1 MRLKQGQVWKNGGR
15 FYQITEWS
23 RASIKFKVSQIVSII
38 LPAFFFCISIACA
51 EWNRELTSFL
61 EFHCYDCHGD
71 GAKKGGLAMD
81 QLSNDLD
88 DPATFVTWER
98 IYDRAMSGEMPP
110 KKTLERPSANELA
123 VFSSHLEPPLVDAH
137 SKDKGTVL
145 RRLNRQEYENTLNDL
160 MGTNLKLDSHLPED
174 GRSHEF
180 DNVGESLS
188 LSMQHLKKYIH
199 AAGLVF
205 DQVIKQVDHPLL
217 YKKKKIFFR
226 EQTLKTHVGKL
237 WKQLDDGAIV
247 HFYGRGY
254 PSGLLRESRVTKSGL
269 YRFRITGYAYQSK
282 DPITCVLITE
292 SYAPGSKKEIVA
304 TPEFIPAKPTTFE
317 MKVWLDDGYMIKF
330 DPQGIYRI
338 PGFEH
343 LDVNEYEGR
352 GFAFMGAEIE
362 GPLKEGYPRYGYD
375 LIFDGIERKE
385 LPPNHPSN
393 REHSWYR
400 PKFEIL
406 CEDENKTIESFIVRM
421 GSLAF
426 RERVELKEMVAYR
439 ELYFRE
445 RAKGESIDVSLRTVF
460 CAIFSSPRFLFLQE
474 RVGAL
479 SDRRIKDR
487 LRLFL
492 NRTLDDSLESKKD
505 HKGAGLRAYAEL
517 LTKSEKFDRFIKD
530 LTDNWL
536 DLRNIDFTS
545 PDRTLFPEFDDY
557 LKHSMLQE
565 TRSFVR
571 RMFLENLPISN
582 LVKSDFAMVNERL
595 AQHYGIDNVT
605 GPKFRRVSLPANSPR
620 GGLLT
625 QGSILKVTANG
636 TNTSPVM
643 RGVWVME
650 RILGQAPTPP
660 PPGIPGV
667 EPDIRGAETLRDLLE
682 KHRSMESC
690 QGCHAKFD
698 PLGFALESF
707 NPIGGYREHYR
718 SLNPSALKVERK
730 VRAKSVQY
738 RVGPEVDSSGEFSD
752 GKSFDDIHGF
762 MMGLAENEKLLARAF
777 VRKLLTF
784 ATGRELGFSDREEV
798 ERIVSQCSGGGYRAG
813 DLLHAAISSNIFQSK

>member
-1 MRLKQGQVWKNGGR
+1 
-15 FYQITEWS
+15 
-23 RASIKFKVSQIVSII
+23 
-38 LPAFFFCISIACA
+38 
-51 EWNRELTSFL
+51 
-61 EFHCYDCHGD
+61 
-71 GAKKGGLAMD
+71 MD
-81 QLSNDLD
+81 QISFDLE
-88 DPATFVTWER
+88 DPATFDTWER
-98 IYDRAMSGEMPP
+98 IYDRAISGEMPP
-110 KKTLERPSANELA
+110 QKILDRPKANELD
-123 VFSSHLEPPLVDAH
+123 VFSKHLEPLLIDSH
-137 SKDKGTVL
+137 LKHKGTVL
-145 RRLNRQEYENTLNDL
+145 RRFNRQEYENTLNDL
-160 MGTNLKLDSHLPED
+160 MGTNLRLASHLPED

-188 LSMQHLKKYIH
+188 LSMEHLKQYIH

-205 DQVIKQVDHPLL
+205 DQVIRQVDYPLL

-226 EQTLKTHVGKL
+226 EQTLKAHLGKQ
-237 WKQLDDGAIV
+237 WKKSNDGAIV
-247 HFYGRGY
+247 HFYGGSY
-254 PSGLLRESRVTKSGL
+254 PTGLLKESRVRKSGL

-282 DPITCVLITE
+282 EPVTCVLIRE
-292 SYAPGSKKEIVA
+292 SYAPGSKKEIIA
-304 TPEFIPAKPTTFE
+304 APEFVPAKPTTFE
-317 MKVWLDDGYMIKF
+317 MEVWLDDGYMIKF
-330 DPQGIYRI
+330 DPQGIYRF

-343 LDVNEYEGR
+343 LDVNEYEGS
-352 GFAFMGAEIE
+352 GFAFLGAEIE

-393 REHSWYR
+393 REHSWYK
-400 PKFEIL
+400 PKFEL
-406 CEDENKTIESFIVRM
+406 FCEDENKTIDRFLVKM

-426 RERVELKEMVAYR
+426 RETVDLKQMVAYR
-439 ELYFRE
+439 ELYFSE
-445 RAKGESIDVSLRTVF
+445 RAKGESIDASLRTIF

-474 RVGAL
+474 RVGKL
-479 SDRRIKDR
+479 SDYRIKDR
-487 LRLFL
+487 TRLFL
-492 NRTLDDSLESKKD
+492 NRSLDDSSESKKAHSD
-505 HKGAGLRAYAEL
+505 ADMRTFTEL
-517 LTKSEKFDRFIKD
+517 LIKSEKFDRFIKD
-530 LTDNWL
+530 FTDNWL

-545 PDRTLFPEFDDY
+545 PDRTLFPEFDNY
-557 LKHSMLQE
+557 LKYSMLEE
-565 TRSFVR
+565 TRAFVR

-582 LVKSDFAMVNERL
+582 LVKSDFAMINERL
-595 AQHYGIDNVT
+595 ARHYGIEDVT
-605 GPKFRRVSLPANSPR
+605 GSKIRPVSLPANSPR

-636 TNTSPVM
+636 TNTSAVM

-650 RILGQAPTPP
+650 RILGQVPTPP
-660 PPGIPGV
+660 PPGISAV

-682 KHRSMESC
+682 KHRSTESC

-718 SLNPSALKVERK
+718 SLSPSAPKVERK

-752 GKSFDDIHGF
+752 GKTFADIHDF
-762 MMGLAENEKLLARAF
+762 MSGLAENEKLLAHAF
-777 VRKLLTF
+777 LRKLLTF
-784 ATGRELGFSDREEV
+784 ATGRELGISDREEV

>member
-1 MRLKQGQVWKNGGR
+1 VHR
-15 FYQITEWS
+15 
-23 RASIKFKVSQIVSII
+23 I
-38 LPAFFFCISIACA
+38 LTAFFFCTSVIFA
-51 EWNRELTSFL
+51 EWKRELLPFL
-61 EFHCYDCHGD
+61 ELHCYDCHGD

-81 QLSNDLD
+81 QLSYDLE

-110 KKTLERPSANELA
+110 KKILERPSANELA
-123 VFSSHLEPPLVDAH
+123 VFSRHLEPLLVDAH
-137 SKDKGTVL
+137 SKEKGTVL
-145 RRLNRQEYENTLNDL
+145 RRLNRQEYENTLNGL
-160 MGTNLKLDSHLPED
+160 MGTNLRLGSHLPED

-180 DNVGESLS
+180 DNVGESLN
-188 LSMQHLKKYIH
+188 LSMEHLKQYIH

-205 DQVIKQVDHPLL
+205 DQVVKQVDYPLL
-217 YKKKKIFFR
+217 YKKKGIFF
-226 EQTLKTHVGKL
+226 QKKTLKAHVGKQ
-237 WKQLDDGAIV
+237 WKKLEDGSV
-247 HFYGRGY
+247 VFFYGGSY
-254 PSGLLRESRVTKSGL
+254 PTGLLKESRVRKSGL
-269 YRFRITGYAYQSK
+269 YRFHITGYAYQSK

-292 SYAPGSKKEIVA
+292 SYAPGSKKEIIA
-304 TPEFIPAKPTTFE
+304 TPEFVPFKPTTFE
-317 MKVWLDDGYMIKF
+317 MEVWLDDGYMIKF

-352 GFAFMGAEIE
+352 GFAFMGAELE
-362 GPLKEGYPRYGYD
+362 GPLKEGYPRHGYD
-375 LIFDGIERKE
+375 LIFDGIERNE

-393 REHSWYR
+393 RDHSWYK

-406 CEDENKTIESFIVRM
+406 CEDENKTIDRFLVRM

-426 RERVELKEMVAYR
+426 RETVELKEMVAYR
-439 ELYFRE
+439 KLYFRE
-445 RAKGESIDVSLRTVF
+445 RRKGESIDVSLRTVF

-474 RVGAL
+474 KVGTL
-479 SDRRIKDR
+479 SDYRIKDR

-492 NRTLDDSLESKKD
+492 NRSLDHSFESKKD
-505 HKGAGLRAYAEL
+505 QKSADFRAFTDL
-517 LTKSEKFDRFIKD
+517 LIKSEKFDHFIKD
-530 LTDNWL
+530 FTDNWL

-557 LKHSMLQE
+557 LKHSMLEE
-565 TRSFVR
+565 TRLFVR

-582 LVKSDFAMVNERL
+582 LVKSDFAMINNRL
-595 AQHYGIDNVT
+595 AQHYGIENVN
-605 GPKFRRVSLPANSPR
+605 GSKFRPVSLPANSPR

-650 RILGQAPTPP
+650 RILGQVPTPP

-707 NPIGGYREHYR
+707 NPIGGYRERYR
-718 SLNPSALKVERK
+718 SLNPSAPKVERK
-730 VRAKSVQY
+730 VRAKNVQY

-752 GKSFDDIHGF
+752 GKSFADIHGF
-762 MMGLAENEKLLARAF
+762 MKGLAENEKLLARAF

-798 ERIVSQCSGGGYRAG
+798 ERIVSQCSGDGYRAG

>member
-1 MRLKQGQVWKNGGR
+1 MNLNESVPKI
-15 FYQITEWS
+15 FI
-23 RASIKFKVSQIVSII
+23 
-38 LPAFFFCISIACA
+38 AFFFCFSVTFA
-51 EWNRELTSFL
+51 EWKRELLPFL
-61 EFHCYDCHGD
+61 ELHCYDCHGD

-81 QLSNDLD
+81 HLSFDLE

-98 IYDRAMSGEMPP
+98 IYDRATSGEMPP
-110 KKTLERPSANELA
+110 KKIVERPTASELA
-123 VFSSHLEPPLVDAH
+123 FFSSHLEVPLVDAH
-137 SKDKGTVL
+137 LKDKGTVL

-160 MGTNLKLDSHLPED
+160 MGTNLRLGSHLPED

-180 DNVGESLS
+180 DNVGESLN
-188 LSMQHLKKYIH
+188 LSMEHLKQYIH

-205 DQVIKQVDHPLL
+205 DQVVKQVDYPLL
-217 YKKKKIFFR
+217 YKKKEIFFQ
-226 EQTLKTHVGKL
+226 EQTLNAHVGKQ
-237 WKQLDDGAIV
+237 WKKLENGAV
-247 HFYGRGY
+247 VFFYGGSY
-254 PSGLLRESRVTKSGL
+254 PTGLLKESRVRKSGL

-282 DPITCVLITE
+282 NPITCVLTTE

-304 TPEFIPAKPTTFE
+304 APEFVPSKPTTFE

-352 GFAFMGAEIE
+352 GFAFMGAELE
-362 GPLKEGYPRYGYD
+362 GPLKEGYPRHGYD
-375 LIFDGIERKE
+375 LIFDGIERNE

-393 REHSWYR
+393 REHSWYK

-406 CEDENKTIESFIVRM
+406 CEDENKTIDRFLVRM

-426 RERVELKEMVAYR
+426 RETVELKEMVAYR
-439 ELYFRE
+439 DLYFRE
-445 RAKGESIDVSLRTVF
+445 RGKGESIDVSLRTLF

-474 RVGAL
+474 KVGTL
-479 SDRRIKDR
+479 SDYRIKDR

-492 NRTLDDSLESKKD
+492 NRSLDHSFESKKD
-505 HKGAGLRAYAEL
+505 HKSADFRAFTDL
-517 LTKSEKFDRFIKD
+517 LIKSEKFDRFIKD
-530 LTDNWL
+530 FTDNWL

-557 LKHSMLQE
+557 LKYSMLEE
-565 TRSFVR
+565 TRSFAR
-571 RMFLENLPISN
+571 RMFIENLPISN
-582 LVKSDFAMVNERL
+582 LVKSDFAIINNRL
-595 AQHYGIDNVT
+595 AQHYGIENVT
-605 GPKFRRVSLPANSPR
+605 GSKFRPVSLPANSPR

-636 TNTSPVM
+636 TSTSPVM

-650 RILGQAPTPP
+650 RILGQVSTPP

-718 SLNPSALKVERK
+718 SLNPSAPKVERK
-730 VRAKSVQY
+730 VRAKNVQY

-752 GKSFDDIHGF
+752 GKFFSDIHDF
-762 MMGLAENEKLLARAF
+762 MQGLAENEKLLARAF

-798 ERIVSQCSGGGYRAG
+798 ELIVSQCSSGGYRAG
-813 DLLHAAISSNIFQSK
+813 DLLHAAVSSNIFRSK

>member
-1 MRLKQGQVWKNGGR
+1 MDLNEFVPKIFFV
-15 FYQITEWS
+15 
-23 RASIKFKVSQIVSII
+23 
-38 LPAFFFCISIACA
+38 FFFSLSIALA
-51 EWNRELTSFL
+51 EWKKDLLPFL
-61 EFHCYDCHGD
+61 ELHCYDCHGD

-81 QLSNDLD
+81 KLSFDLE

-98 IYDRAMSGEMPP
+98 IYDRAISGEMPP
-110 KKTLERPSANELA
+110 KKIAERPSAKELA
-123 VFSSHLEPPLVDAH
+123 LFSRHLEAPLIDAH
-137 SKDKGTVL
+137 LKDKGTVL
-145 RRLNRQEYENTLNDL
+145 RRLNRREYENTLNDL
-160 MGTNLKLDSHLPED
+160 MGTNLRLGSHLPED

-188 LSMQHLKKYIH
+188 LSMEHLKQYIH
-199 AAGLVF
+199 AAGMVF
-205 DQVIKQVDHPLL
+205 DQVVKQVDHPLQS
-217 YKKKKIFFR
+217 KNRKIFFR
-226 EQTLKTHVGKL
+226 EQSLKAHVGKQ
-237 WKQLDDGAIV
+237 WKKLGDGGIV
-247 HFYGRGY
+247 HFYGGGY
-254 PSGLLRESRVTKSGL
+254 PSGLLRESRVSKSGL
-269 YRFRITGYAYQSK
+269 YRFRITGYSYQSK

-304 TPEFIPAKPTTFE
+304 APEFVPSKPTTFE
-317 MKVWLDDGYMIKF
+317 MKLWLDDGYMIKF

-343 LDVNEYEGR
+343 LDVNQYEGR
-352 GFAFMGAEIE
+352 GFAFLGAEIE
-362 GPLKEGYPRYGYD
+362 GPLEEGYPRQGYD
-375 LIFDGIERKE
+375 LIFDGVERKE

-393 REHSWYR
+393 REHSWYK
-400 PKFEIL
+400 PKFELI
-406 CEDENKTIESFIVRM
+406 CEDENKTIDRFLVRI

-426 RERVELKEMVAYR
+426 RESVELKEMNAYR
-439 ELYFRE
+439 GLYFRE

-474 RVGAL
+474 RVGKL

-492 NRTLDDSLESKKD
+492 NRSLDHSFESKKD
-505 HKGAGLRAYAEL
+505 HKGADLRAFTEL
-517 LTKSEKFDRFIKD
+517 LIKSDKFDRFIKD

-545 PDRTLFPEFDDY
+545 PDRALFPEFDDY
-557 LKHSMLQE
+557 LKYSMLEE

-582 LVKSDFAMVNERL
+582 LVKSDFAIINDRL
-595 AQHYGIDNVT
+595 AQHYGIENVT
-605 GPKFRRVSLPANSPR
+605 GSKFRPVSLPANSPR

-643 RGVWVME
+643 RGVWVLE
-650 RILGQAPTPP
+650 RILGEVPTPP

-707 NPIGGYREHYR
+707 NPIGGYREDYR
-718 SLNPSALKVERK
+718 SLSQTAPKVERK
-730 VRAKSVQY
+730 VRAQNVRY
-738 RVGPEVDSSGEFSD
+738 RVGPEVDCSGEFSN
-752 GKSFDDIHGF
+752 GRSFADIHDF
-762 MMGLAENEKLLARAF
+762 MAGLAEDEELLARAF

-798 ERIVSQCSGGGYRAG
+798 ERIVSHCSGGSYRAG

>member
-1 MRLKQGQVWKNGGR
+1 
-15 FYQITEWS
+15 
-23 RASIKFKVSQIVSII
+23 
-38 LPAFFFCISIACA
+38 
-51 EWNRELTSFL
+51 
-61 EFHCYDCHGD
+61 
-71 GAKKGGLAMD
+71 
-81 QLSNDLD
+81 
-88 DPATFVTWER
+88 
-98 IYDRAMSGEMPP
+98 
-110 KKTLERPSANELA
+110 
-123 VFSSHLEPPLVDAH
+123 
-137 SKDKGTVL
+137 
-145 RRLNRQEYENTLNDL
+145 LNRQEYENTLNDL
-160 MGTNLKLDSHLPED
+160 MGTNLRLASFLPED

-180 DNVGESLS
+180 DNVGESLN
-188 LSMQHLKKYIH
+188 LSMEHLKQYIH

-205 DQVIKQVDHPLL
+205 DQVVRQVDHPLL

-226 EQTLKTHVGKL
+226 EQTLMAHVGKQ
-237 WKQLDDGAIV
+237 WKKSDDGAVV
-247 HFYGRGY
+247 HFYGGSY
-254 PSGLLRESRVTKSGL
+254 PTGLLKESRVRKSGL
-269 YRFRITGYAYQSK
+269 YRFRITGYAFQSK
-282 DPITCVLITE
+282 EPITCVLIRE
-292 SYAPGSKKEIVA
+292 SYAPGSKKEIIA
-304 TPEFIPAKPTTFE
+304 APEFVSVKPSTFE
-317 MKVWLDDGYMIKF
+317 MKLWLDDGYMIKF
-330 DPQGIYRI
+330 DPQGIYRF

-343 LDVNEYEGR
+343 LDVNEYQGP
-352 GFAFMGAEIE
+352 GFAFLGAEIE

-393 REHSWYR
+393 REHSWYK

-406 CEDENKTIESFIVRM
+406 CEDENKTIDRFLLRM

-426 RERVELKEMVAYR
+426 RETVELKEMAAYR
-439 ELYFRE
+439 ELYE
-445 RAKGESIDVSLRTVF
+445 GEKTKGENIDISLRTLF

-474 RVGAL
+474 TVGSL
-479 SDRRIKDR
+479 SDQRIKDR
-487 LRLFL
+487 ARLFL
-492 NRTLDDSLESKKD
+492 NRSLDDSSESKKPHAD
-505 HKGAGLRAYAEL
+505 ADMRAFTEL
-517 LTKSEKFDRFIKD
+517 LIKSEKFDRFIND
-530 LTDNWL
+530 FTANWL

-545 PDRTLFPEFDDY
+545 PDRTLFPEFDNY
-557 LKHSMLQE
+557 LKYSMLEE
-565 TRSFVR
+565 TRAFIR

-582 LVKSDFAMVNERL
+582 LVKSDFAMINERL
-595 AQHYGIDNVT
+595 AQHYGIEDVT
-605 GPKFRRVSLPANSPR
+605 GSKIRLVPLPANSPR

-650 RILGQAPTPP
+650 RILGQVPTPP

-682 KHRSMESC
+682 KHQSMESC

-718 SLNPSALKVERK
+718 SLNPSAPKVERK

-752 GKSFDDIHGF
+752 GKSFADIHDF
-762 MMGLAENEKLLARAF
+762 MFGLAENEKLLARAF

-813 DLLHAAISSNIFQSK
+813 DLLHAVISSNIFQSK

>member
-1 MRLKQGQVWKNGGR
+1 
-15 FYQITEWS
+15 
-23 RASIKFKVSQIVSII
+23 
-38 LPAFFFCISIACA
+38 
-51 EWNRELTSFL
+51 
-61 EFHCYDCHGD
+61 
-71 GAKKGGLAMD
+71 MD
-81 QLSNDLD
+81 QISFDLED
-88 DPATFVTWER
+88 TATFATWER
-98 IYDRAMSGEMPP
+98 IYDRATSGEMPP
-110 KKTLERPSANELA
+110 RKIVERPSANELA
-123 VFSSHLEPPLVDAH
+123 VFSRHLEPPLVDAH
-137 SKDKGTVL
+137 LKDKGTVL

-160 MGTNLKLDSHLPED
+160 MGTNLRLSSYLPED

-188 LSMQHLKKYIH
+188 LSMEHLKQYIH
-199 AAGLVF
+199 ASGLVF
-205 DQVIKQVDHPLL
+205 DQVVRQVDHPLL

-226 EQTLKTHVGKL
+226 EQTLKAHVGKQ
-237 WKQLDDGAIV
+237 WKKSDDGAVV
-247 HFYGRGY
+247 HFYGGSY
-254 PSGLLRESRVTKSGL
+254 PTGLLKESRVRKSGL
-269 YRFRITGYAYQSK
+269 YRFRITGYAFQSK
-282 DPITCVLITE
+282 EPITCVLTRE
-292 SYAPGSKKEIVA
+292 SYAPGSKKEIIA
-304 TPEFIPAKPTTFE
+304 APEFVPAKPTTFE
-317 MKVWLDDGYMIKF
+317 MEVWLDDGYMIKF

-343 LDVNEYEGR
+343 LDVNEYQGP
-352 GFAFMGAEIE
+352 GFAFLGAEIE
-362 GPLKEGYPRYGYD
+362 GPLEEGYPHNGYD

-393 REHSWYR
+393 REHSWYK
-400 PKFEIL
+400 PKFEIF
-406 CEDENKTIESFIVRM
+406 CEDENKTIDRFLLRM

-426 RERVELKEMVAYR
+426 RETVELKEMAAYR
-439 ELYFRE
+439 ELYEGE

-474 RVGAL
+474 RVGKL
-479 SDRRIKDR
+479 SDQRIKDR
-487 LRLFL
+487 ARLFL
-492 NRTLDDSLESKKD
+492 NRSLDDSSESKKAHAD
-505 HKGAGLRAYAEL
+505 ADMRAFTQL
-517 LTKSEKFDRFIKD
+517 LIKSEKFDRFIND
-530 LTDNWL
+530 FTDNWL

-545 PDRTLFPEFDDY
+545 PDRTLFPEFDHY
-557 LKHSMLQE
+557 LKYSMLEE

-571 RMFLENLPISN
+571 RMFLENLPVSN
-582 LVKSDFAMVNERL
+582 LVKSDFVMINERL
-595 AQHYGIDNVT
+595 AQHYGIEDVT
-605 GPKFRRVSLPANSPR
+605 GSKIRPVSLPANSPR

-636 TNTSPVM
+636 TNTSPVV

-650 RILGQAPTPP
+650 RILGQVPTPP

-707 NPIGGYREHYR
+707 NPIGGYRKHYR
-718 SLNPSALKVERK
+718 SLNPSAPKVERK
-730 VRAKSVQY
+730 VRAKSVQF

-752 GKSFDDIHGF
+752 GKSFADIHSF
-762 MMGLAENEKLLARAF
+762 MTGLAEDEKLLARAL

-798 ERIVSQCSGGGYRAG
+798 ERIVSQFSGGGYRAG

>member
-1 MRLKQGQVWKNGGR
+1 
-15 FYQITEWS
+15 
-23 RASIKFKVSQIVSII
+23 
-38 LPAFFFCISIACA
+38 
-51 EWNRELTSFL
+51 
-61 EFHCYDCHGD
+61 
-71 GAKKGGLAMD
+71 MD
-81 QLSNDLD
+81 QISFDLE
-88 DPATFVTWER
+88 DPATFATWEQ
-98 IYDRAMSGEMPP
+98 IYDRAISGEMPP
-110 KKTLERPSANELA
+110 QKILDRPKANELD
-123 VFSSHLEPPLVDAH
+123 VFSKHLEPLLIDSH
-137 SKDKGTVL
+137 LKHKGTVL
-145 RRLNRQEYENTLNDL
+145 RRFNRQEYENTLNDL
-160 MGTNLKLDSHLPED
+160 MGTNLRLASHLPED

-188 LSMQHLKKYIH
+188 LSMEHLKQYIH

-205 DQVIKQVDHPLL
+205 DQVIRQVDYPLL

-226 EQTLKTHVGKL
+226 EQTLKAHLGKQ
-237 WKQLDDGAIV
+237 WKKSNDGAIV
-247 HFYGRGY
+247 HFYGGSY
-254 PSGLLRESRVTKSGL
+254 PTGLLKESRVRKSGL

-282 DPITCVLITE
+282 EPITCVLIRE
-292 SYAPGSKKEIVA
+292 SYAPGSKKEIIAV
-304 TPEFIPAKPTTFE
+304 PEFVPAKPTTFE
-317 MKVWLDDGYMIKF
+317 MEVWLDDGYMIKF
-330 DPQGIYRI
+330 DPQGIYRF

-343 LDVNEYEGR
+343 LDVNEYEGS
-352 GFAFMGAEIE
+352 GFAFLGAEIE

-393 REHSWYR
+393 REHSWYK
-400 PKFEIL
+400 PKFEL
-406 CEDENKTIESFIVRM
+406 FCEDENKTIDRFLVKM

-426 RERVELKEMVAYR
+426 RETVDLKEMIAYR
-439 ELYFRE
+439 ELYFSE
-445 RAKGESIDVSLRTVF
+445 RAKGESIDVSLRTIF

-474 RVGAL
+474 RVGKL
-479 SDRRIKDR
+479 SDYRIKDR

-492 NRTLDDSLESKKD
+492 NRTLDDSSESKKAHAD
-505 HKGAGLRAYAEL
+505 ADMRTFTEL
-517 LTKSEKFDRFIKD
+517 LIKSEKFDRFIKD
-530 LTDNWL
+530 FTDNWL

-545 PDRTLFPEFDDY
+545 PDRTLFPEFDNY
-557 LKHSMLQE
+557 LKYSMLEE
-565 TRSFVR
+565 TRAFVR
-571 RMFLENLPISN
+571 RMFLENLPILN
-582 LVKSDFAMVNERL
+582 LVKSDFAMINERL
-595 AQHYGIDNVT
+595 ARHYGIEDVT
-605 GPKFRRVSLPANSPR
+605 GSKIRPVSLPANSPR

-650 RILGQAPTPP
+650 RILGQVPTPP
-660 PPGIPGV
+660 PPGISGV

-682 KHRSMESC
+682 KHRSTESC

-718 SLNPSALKVERK
+718 SLSPSAPKVERK

-752 GKSFDDIHGF
+752 GKSFTDIHDF
-762 MMGLAENEKLLARAF
+762 MTRLSEDEELLARCF
-777 VRKLLTF
+777 VLKLLTF

-798 ERIVSQCSGGGYRAG
+798 ERIISQCSEGGYRAG
-813 DLLHAAISSNIFQSK
+813 DLLHAVILSNIFQHK

>member
-1 MRLKQGQVWKNGGR
+1 MNLNESVPKI
-15 FYQITEWS
+15 FI
-23 RASIKFKVSQIVSII
+23 
-38 LPAFFFCISIACA
+38 AFFFCFSVTFA
-51 EWNRELTSFL
+51 EWKRELLPFL
-61 EFHCYDCHGD
+61 ELHCYDCHGD

-81 QLSNDLD
+81 QLSFDLE

-98 IYDRAMSGEMPP
+98 IYDRATSGEMPP
-110 KKTLERPSANELA
+110 KKIVERPTASELA
-123 VFSSHLEPPLVDAH
+123 FFSKQLGPPLGNAH
-137 SKDKGTVL
+137 SKEKGTVL

-160 MGTNLKLDSHLPED
+160 MGTNLRLGSHLPED

-180 DNVGESLS
+180 DNVGESLN
-188 LSMQHLKKYIH
+188 LSMEHLKQYIH

-205 DQVIKQVDHPLL
+205 DQVVKQVDYPLL
-217 YKKKKIFFR
+217 YKKKEIFFQ
-226 EQTLKTHVGKL
+226 EQTLNAHVGKQ
-237 WKQLDDGAIV
+237 WKKLENGAV
-247 HFYGRGY
+247 VFFYGGSY
-254 PSGLLRESRVTKSGL
+254 PTGLLKESRVRKSGL

-282 DPITCVLITE
+282 NPITCVLTTE

-304 TPEFIPAKPTTFE
+304 APEFVPSKPTTFE

-352 GFAFMGAEIE
+352 GFAFMGAELE
-362 GPLKEGYPRYGYD
+362 GPLKEGYPRHGYD
-375 LIFDGIERKE
+375 LIFDGIERNE

-393 REHSWYR
+393 REHSWYK

-406 CEDENKTIESFIVRM
+406 CEDKNKTIDRFLVRM

-426 RERVELKEMVAYR
+426 RETVELKEMVAYR
-439 ELYFRE
+439 DLYFRE
-445 RAKGESIDVSLRTVF
+445 RGKGESIDVSLRTLF

-474 RVGAL
+474 KVGTL
-479 SDRRIKDR
+479 SDYRIKDR

-492 NRTLDDSLESKKD
+492 NRSLDHSFESKKD
-505 HKGAGLRAYAEL
+505 HKSADFRAFTDL
-517 LTKSEKFDRFIKD
+517 LIKSEKFDRFIKD
-530 LTDNWL
+530 FTDNWL

-557 LKHSMLQE
+557 LKYSMLEE
-565 TRSFVR
+565 TRSFAR

-582 LVKSDFAMVNERL
+582 LVKSDFAIINNRL
-595 AQHYGIDNVT
+595 AQHYGIENVT
-605 GPKFRRVSLPANSPR
+605 GSKFRPVSLPANSPR

-650 RILGQAPTPP
+650 RILGQVSTPP

-667 EPDIRGAETLRDLLE
+667 EPDIRGAKTLRDLLE

-718 SLNPSALKVERK
+718 SLNPSAPKVERK
-730 VRAKSVQY
+730 VRAKNVQY

-752 GKSFDDIHGF
+752 GKFFSDIHDF
-762 MMGLAENEKLLARAF
+762 MKGLAENQKLLARAF

-798 ERIVSQCSGGGYRAG
+798 ELIVSQCSSGGYRAG
-813 DLLHAAISSNIFQSK
+813 DLLHAAVSSNIFRSK

>member
-1 MRLKQGQVWKNGGR
+1 VHR
-15 FYQITEWS
+15 
-23 RASIKFKVSQIVSII
+23 I
-38 LPAFFFCISIACA
+38 LTAFFFCTSVIFA
-51 EWNRELTSFL
+51 EWKRELLPFL
-61 EFHCYDCHGD
+61 ELHCYDCHGD

-81 QLSNDLD
+81 QLSYDLE

-110 KKTLERPSANELA
+110 KKILERPSANELA
-123 VFSSHLEPPLVDAH
+123 VFSRHLEPLLVDAH
-137 SKDKGTVL
+137 SKEKGTVL
-145 RRLNRQEYENTLNDL
+145 RRLNRQEYENTLNGL
-160 MGTNLKLDSHLPED
+160 MGTNLRLGSHLPED

-180 DNVGESLS
+180 DNVGESLN
-188 LSMQHLKKYIH
+188 LSMEHLKQYIH

-205 DQVIKQVDHPLL
+205 DQVVKQVDYPLL
-217 YKKKKIFFR
+217 YKKKGIFF
-226 EQTLKTHVGKL
+226 QKKTLKAHVGKQ
-237 WKQLDDGAIV
+237 WKKLEDGSV
-247 HFYGRGY
+247 VFFYGGSY
-254 PSGLLRESRVTKSGL
+254 PTGLLKESRVRKSGL
-269 YRFRITGYAYQSK
+269 YRFHITGYAYQSK

-292 SYAPGSKKEIVA
+292 SYAPGSKKEIIA
-304 TPEFIPAKPTTFE
+304 TPEFVPFKPTTFE
-317 MKVWLDDGYMIKF
+317 MEVWLDDGYMIKF

-352 GFAFMGAEIE
+352 GFAFMGAELE
-362 GPLKEGYPRYGYD
+362 GPLKEGYPRHGYD
-375 LIFDGIERKE
+375 LIFDGIERNE

-393 REHSWYR
+393 RDHSWYK

-406 CEDENKTIESFIVRM
+406 CEDENKTIDRFLVRM

-426 RERVELKEMVAYR
+426 RETVELKEMVAYR
-439 ELYFRE
+439 KLYFRE
-445 RAKGESIDVSLRTVF
+445 RRKGESIDVSLRTVF

-474 RVGAL
+474 KVGTL
-479 SDRRIKDR
+479 SDYRIKDR

-492 NRTLDDSLESKKD
+492 NRSLDHSFESKKD
-505 HKGAGLRAYAEL
+505 QKSADFRAFTDL
-517 LTKSEKFDRFIKD
+517 LIKSEKFDRFIKD
-530 LTDNWL
+530 FTDNWL

-557 LKHSMLQE
+557 LKHSMLEE
-565 TRSFVR
+565 TRLFVR

-582 LVKSDFAMVNERL
+582 LVKSDFAMINNRL
-595 AQHYGIDNVT
+595 AQHYGIENVN
-605 GPKFRRVSLPANSPR
+605 GSKFRPVSLPANSPR

-650 RILGQAPTPP
+650 RILGQVPTPP

-707 NPIGGYREHYR
+707 NPIGGYRERYR
-718 SLNPSALKVERK
+718 SLNPSAPKVERK
-730 VRAKSVQY
+730 VRAKNVQY

-752 GKSFDDIHGF
+752 GKSFADIHGF
-762 MMGLAENEKLLARAF
+762 MKGLAENEKLLARAF

-798 ERIVSQCSGGGYRAG
+798 ERIVSQCSGDGYRAG

>member
-1 MRLKQGQVWKNGGR
+1 MNLNESVPK
-15 FYQITEWS
+15 
-23 RASIKFKVSQIVSII
+23 I
-38 LPAFFFCISIACA
+38 LIAFFFCVSVAFA
-51 EWNRELTSFL
+51 EWKRELLPFL
-61 EFHCYDCHGD
+61 ELHCYDCHGD

-81 QLSNDLD
+81 QLSFDLE

-98 IYDRAMSGEMPP
+98 IYDRATSGEMPP
-110 KKTLERPSANELA
+110 KKIVERPTASELA
-123 VFSSHLEPPLVDAH
+123 FFSSHLEVPLVDAH
-137 SKDKGTVL
+137 LKDKGTVL

-160 MGTNLKLDSHLPED
+160 MGTNLRLGSHLPED

-180 DNVGESLS
+180 DNVGESLN
-188 LSMQHLKKYIH
+188 LSMEHLKQYIH

-205 DQVIKQVDHPLL
+205 DQVVKQVDYPLL
-217 YKKKKIFFR
+217 YKKKEIFFQ
-226 EQTLKTHVGKL
+226 EQTLNAHVGKQ
-237 WKQLDDGAIV
+237 WKKLENGAV
-247 HFYGRGY
+247 VFFYGGSY
-254 PSGLLRESRVTKSGL
+254 PTGLLKESRVRKSGL

-282 DPITCVLITE
+282 NPITCVLTTE

-304 TPEFIPAKPTTFE
+304 APEFVPSKPTTFE

-352 GFAFMGAEIE
+352 GFAFMGAELE
-362 GPLKEGYPRYGYD
+362 GPLKEGYPRHGYD
-375 LIFDGIERKE
+375 LIFDGIERNE

-393 REHSWYR
+393 REHSWYK

-406 CEDENKTIESFIVRM
+406 CEDENKTIDRFLIRM

-426 RERVELKEMVAYR
+426 RETVELKEMVAYR
-439 ELYFRE
+439 DLYFRE
-445 RAKGESIDVSLRTVF
+445 RGKGESIDVSLRTVF

-474 RVGAL
+474 KVGTL
-479 SDRRIKDR
+479 SDYRIKDR

-492 NRTLDDSLESKKD
+492 NRSLDHSFESKKD
-505 HKGAGLRAYAEL
+505 RKSADFRAFTDL
-517 LTKSEKFDRFIKD
+517 LIKSEKFDRFIKD
-530 LTDNWL
+530 FTDNWL

-557 LKHSMLQE
+557 LKYSMLEE
-565 TRSFVR
+565 TRSFAR

-582 LVKSDFAMVNERL
+582 LVKSDFAIINNRL
-595 AQHYGIDNVT
+595 AQHYGIENVT
-605 GPKFRRVSLPANSPR
+605 GSKFRPVSLPANSPR

-650 RILGQAPTPP
+650 RILGQVSTPP

-667 EPDIRGAETLRDLLE
+667 EPDIRGAKTLRDLLE

-718 SLNPSALKVERK
+718 SLNPSAPKVERK
-730 VRAKSVQY
+730 VRAKNVQY

-752 GKSFDDIHGF
+752 GKFFSDIHDF
-762 MMGLAENEKLLARAF
+762 MKGLAENQKLLARAF

-798 ERIVSQCSGGGYRAG
+798 ELIVSQCSSGGYRAG
-813 DLLHAAISSNIFQSK
+813 DLLHAAVSSNIFRSK

>member
-1 MRLKQGQVWKNGGR
+1 
-15 FYQITEWS
+15 
-23 RASIKFKVSQIVSII
+23 
-38 LPAFFFCISIACA
+38 
-51 EWNRELTSFL
+51 
-61 EFHCYDCHGD
+61 
-71 GAKKGGLAMD
+71 MD
-81 QLSNDLD
+81 QISFDLE
-88 DPATFVTWER
+88 DPATFDTWER
-98 IYDRAMSGEMPP
+98 IYDRAISGEMPP
-110 KKTLERPSANELA
+110 QKILDRPKANELD
-123 VFSSHLEPPLVDAH
+123 VFSKHLEPLLIDSH
-137 SKDKGTVL
+137 LKHKGTVL
-145 RRLNRQEYENTLNDL
+145 RRFNRQEYENTLNDL
-160 MGTNLKLDSHLPED
+160 MGTNLRLASHLPED

-188 LSMQHLKKYIH
+188 LSMEHLKQYIH

-205 DQVIKQVDHPLL
+205 DQVIRQVDYPLL

-226 EQTLKTHVGKL
+226 EQTLKAHLGKQ
-237 WKQLDDGAIV
+237 WKKSNDGAIV
-247 HFYGRGY
+247 HFYGGSY
-254 PSGLLRESRVTKSGL
+254 PTGLLKESRVRKSGL

-282 DPITCVLITE
+282 EPITCVLIRE
-292 SYAPGSKKEIVA
+292 SYAPGSKKEIIA
-304 TPEFIPAKPTTFE
+304 APEFVPAKPTTFE
-317 MKVWLDDGYMIKF
+317 MEVWLDDGYMIKF
-330 DPQGIYRI
+330 DPQGIYRF

-343 LDVNEYEGR
+343 LDVNEYEGS
-352 GFAFMGAEIE
+352 GFAFLGAEIE

-393 REHSWYR
+393 REHSWYK
-400 PKFEIL
+400 PKFEL
-406 CEDENKTIESFIVRM
+406 FCEDENKTIDRFLVKM

-426 RERVELKEMVAYR
+426 RETVDLKQMVAYR
-439 ELYFRE
+439 ELYFSE
-445 RAKGESIDVSLRTVF
+445 RAKGESIDASLRTIF

-474 RVGAL
+474 RVGKL
-479 SDRRIKDR
+479 SDYRIKDR
-487 LRLFL
+487 TRLFL
-492 NRTLDDSLESKKD
+492 NRSLDDSSESKKAHSD
-505 HKGAGLRAYAEL
+505 ADMRTFTEL
-517 LTKSEKFDRFIKD
+517 LIKSEKFDRFIKD
-530 LTDNWL
+530 FTDNWL

-545 PDRTLFPEFDDY
+545 PDRTLFPEFDNY
-557 LKHSMLQE
+557 LKYSMLEE
-565 TRSFVR
+565 TRAFVR

-582 LVKSDFAMVNERL
+582 LVKSDFAMINERL
-595 AQHYGIDNVT
+595 ARHYGIEDVT
-605 GPKFRRVSLPANSPR
+605 GSKIRPVSLPANSPR

-650 RILGQAPTPP
+650 RILGQVPTPP

-682 KHRSMESC
+682 KHRSTESC

-718 SLNPSALKVERK
+718 SLNPSAPKVERK

-738 RVGPEVDSSGEFSD
+738 REGPEVDSSGEFSD
-752 GKSFDDIHGF
+752 GKSFTDIHDF
-762 MMGLAENEKLLARAF
+762 ITRLSEDEELLARCF
-777 VRKLLTF
+777 VLKLLTF

-798 ERIVSQCSGGGYRAG
+798 ERIISQCSEGGYRAG
-813 DLLHAAISSNIFQSK
+813 DLLHAVISSNIFQYK

>member
-1 MRLKQGQVWKNGGR
+1 MNLNESVPKI
-15 FYQITEWS
+15 FI
-23 RASIKFKVSQIVSII
+23 
-38 LPAFFFCISIACA
+38 AFFFCFSVTFA
-51 EWNRELTSFL
+51 EWKRELLPFL
-61 EFHCYDCHGD
+61 ELHCYDCHGD

-81 QLSNDLD
+81 QLSFDLE

-98 IYDRAMSGEMPP
+98 IYDRATSGEMPP
-110 KKTLERPSANELA
+110 KKIVERPTASELA
-123 VFSSHLEPPLVDAH
+123 FFSSHLEVPLVDAH
-137 SKDKGTVL
+137 LKDKGTVL

-160 MGTNLKLDSHLPED
+160 MGTNLRLGSHLPED

-180 DNVGESLS
+180 DNVGESLN
-188 LSMQHLKKYIH
+188 LSMEHLKQYIH

-205 DQVIKQVDHPLL
+205 DQVVKQVDYPLL
-217 YKKKKIFFR
+217 YKKKEIFFQ
-226 EQTLKTHVGKL
+226 EQTLNAHVGKQ
-237 WKQLDDGAIV
+237 WKKLENGAV
-247 HFYGRGY
+247 VFFYGGSY
-254 PSGLLRESRVTKSGL
+254 PTGLLKESRVRKSGL

-282 DPITCVLITE
+282 NPITCVLTTE

-304 TPEFIPAKPTTFE
+304 APEFVPSKPTTFE

-352 GFAFMGAEIE
+352 GFAFMGAELE
-362 GPLKEGYPRYGYD
+362 GPLKEGYPRHGYD
-375 LIFDGIERKE
+375 LIFDGIERNE

-393 REHSWYR
+393 REHSWYK

-406 CEDENKTIESFIVRM
+406 CEDKNKTIDRFLVRM

-426 RERVELKEMVAYR
+426 RETVELKEMVAYR
-439 ELYFRE
+439 DLYFRE
-445 RAKGESIDVSLRTVF
+445 RGKGESIDVSLRTLF

-474 RVGAL
+474 KVGTL
-479 SDRRIKDR
+479 SDYRIKDR

-492 NRTLDDSLESKKD
+492 NRSLDHSFESKKD
-505 HKGAGLRAYAEL
+505 HKSADFRAFTDL
-517 LTKSEKFDRFIKD
+517 LIKSEKFDRFIKD
-530 LTDNWL
+530 FTDNWL

-557 LKHSMLQE
+557 LKYSMLEE
-565 TRSFVR
+565 TRSFAR

-582 LVKSDFAMVNERL
+582 LVKSDFAIINNRL
-595 AQHYGIDNVT
+595 AQHYGIENVT
-605 GPKFRRVSLPANSPR
+605 GSKFRPVSLPANSPR

-636 TNTSPVM
+636 TSTSPVM

-650 RILGQAPTPP
+650 RILGQVSTPP

-718 SLNPSALKVERK
+718 SLNPSAPKVERK
-730 VRAKSVQY
+730 VRAKNVQY

-752 GKSFDDIHGF
+752 GKFFSDIHDF
-762 MMGLAENEKLLARAF
+762 MNGLAENEKLLARAF

-798 ERIVSQCSGGGYRAG
+798 ELIVSQCSSGGYRAG
-813 DLLHAAISSNIFQSK
+813 DLLHAAVSSNIFRSK

>member
-1 MRLKQGQVWKNGGR
+1 
-15 FYQITEWS
+15 
-23 RASIKFKVSQIVSII
+23 
-38 LPAFFFCISIACA
+38 
-51 EWNRELTSFL
+51 
-61 EFHCYDCHGD
+61 
-71 GAKKGGLAMD
+71 MD
-81 QLSNDLD
+81 QISFDLE
-88 DPATFVTWER
+88 DPATFDTWER
-98 IYDRAMSGEMPP
+98 IYDRAISGEMPP
-110 KKTLERPSANELA
+110 QKILDRPKANELD
-123 VFSSHLEPPLVDAH
+123 VFSKHLEPLLIDSH
-137 SKDKGTVL
+137 LKHKGTVL
-145 RRLNRQEYENTLNDL
+145 RRFNRQEYENTLNDL
-160 MGTNLKLDSHLPED
+160 MGTNLRLASHLPED

-188 LSMQHLKKYIH
+188 LSMEHLKQYIH

-205 DQVIKQVDHPLL
+205 DQVIRQVDYPLL

-226 EQTLKTHVGKL
+226 EQTLKAHLGKQ
-237 WKQLDDGAIV
+237 WKKSNDGAIV
-247 HFYGRGY
+247 HFYGGSY
-254 PSGLLRESRVTKSGL
+254 PTGLLKESRVRKSGL

-282 DPITCVLITE
+282 EPITCVLIRE
-292 SYAPGSKKEIVA
+292 SYAPGSKKEIIAV
-304 TPEFIPAKPTTFE
+304 PEFVPAKPTTFE
-317 MKVWLDDGYMIKF
+317 MEVWLDDGYMIKF
-330 DPQGIYRI
+330 DPQGIYRF

-343 LDVNEYEGR
+343 LDVNEYEGS
-352 GFAFMGAEIE
+352 GFAFLGAEIE

-393 REHSWYR
+393 REHSWYK
-400 PKFEIL
+400 PKFEL
-406 CEDENKTIESFIVRM
+406 FCEDENKTIDRFLVKM

-426 RERVELKEMVAYR
+426 RETVDLKQMVAYR
-439 ELYFRE
+439 ELYFSE
-445 RAKGESIDVSLRTVF
+445 RAKGESIDVSLRTIF

-474 RVGAL
+474 RVGKL
-479 SDRRIKDR
+479 SDYRIKDR
-487 LRLFL
+487 TRLFL
-492 NRTLDDSLESKKD
+492 NRSLDDSSESKKAQAD
-505 HKGAGLRAYAEL
+505 ADMRTFTEL
-517 LTKSEKFDRFIKD
+517 LIKSEKFDRFIKD
-530 LTDNWL
+530 FTDNWL

-545 PDRTLFPEFDDY
+545 PDRTLFPEFDNY
-557 LKHSMLQE
+557 LKYSMLEE
-565 TRSFVR
+565 TRAFVR

-582 LVKSDFAMVNERL
+582 LVKSDFAMINERL
-595 AQHYGIDNVT
+595 ARHYGIEDVT
-605 GPKFRRVSLPANSPR
+605 GSKIRPVSLPANSPR

-650 RILGQAPTPP
+650 RILGQVPTPP
-660 PPGIPGV
+660 PPGISGV

-682 KHRSMESC
+682 KHRSTESC

-718 SLNPSALKVERK
+718 SLSPSAPKVERK

-752 GKSFDDIHGF
+752 GKSFADIHDF
-762 MMGLAENEKLLARAF
+762 MSGLAENEKLLAHAF
-777 VRKLLTF
+777 LRKLLTF
-784 ATGRELGFSDREEV
+784 AIGRELGISDREEV

>member
-1 MRLKQGQVWKNGGR
+1 
-15 FYQITEWS
+15 
-23 RASIKFKVSQIVSII
+23 
-38 LPAFFFCISIACA
+38 
-51 EWNRELTSFL
+51 
-61 EFHCYDCHGD
+61 
-71 GAKKGGLAMD
+71 
-81 QLSNDLD
+81 
-88 DPATFVTWER
+88 
-98 IYDRAMSGEMPP
+98 
-110 KKTLERPSANELA
+110 
-123 VFSSHLEPPLVDAH
+123 
-137 SKDKGTVL
+137 
-145 RRLNRQEYENTLNDL
+145 
-160 MGTNLKLDSHLPED
+160 MGTNLRLSSYLPED

-188 LSMQHLKKYIH
+188 LSMEHLKQYIH

-205 DQVIKQVDHPLL
+205 DQVVRQVDHPLL

-226 EQTLKTHVGKL
+226 EQTLKAHVGKQ
-237 WKQLDDGAIV
+237 WKKSDDGAVV
-247 HFYGRGY
+247 HFYGGSY
-254 PSGLLRESRVTKSGL
+254 PTGLLKESRVRKSGL
-269 YRFRITGYAYQSK
+269 YRFRITGYAFQSK
-282 DPITCVLITE
+282 EPITCVLTRE
-292 SYAPGSKKEIVA
+292 SYAPGSKKEIIA
-304 TPEFIPAKPTTFE
+304 APEFVPAKPTTFE
-317 MKVWLDDGYMIKF
+317 MEVWLDDGYMIKF

-343 LDVNEYEGR
+343 LDVNEYQGP
-352 GFAFMGAEIE
+352 GFAFLGAEIE
-362 GPLKEGYPRYGYD
+362 GPLEEGYPHNGYD

-393 REHSWYR
+393 REHSWYK
-400 PKFEIL
+400 PKFEIF
-406 CEDENKTIESFIVRM
+406 CEDENKTIDRFLLRM

-426 RERVELKEMVAYR
+426 RETVELKEMAAYR
-439 ELYFRE
+439 ELYEGE

-474 RVGAL
+474 RVGKL
-479 SDRRIKDR
+479 SDQRIKDR
-487 LRLFL
+487 ARLFL
-492 NRTLDDSLESKKD
+492 NRSLDDSSESKKAHAD
-505 HKGAGLRAYAEL
+505 ADMRAFTQL
-517 LTKSEKFDRFIKD
+517 LIKSEKFDRFIND
-530 LTDNWL
+530 FTDNWL

-545 PDRTLFPEFDDY
+545 PDRTLFPEFDHY
-557 LKHSMLQE
+557 LKYSMLEE

-571 RMFLENLPISN
+571 RMFLENLPVSN
-582 LVKSDFAMVNERL
+582 LVKSDFVMINERL
-595 AQHYGIDNVT
+595 AQHYGIEDVT
-605 GPKFRRVSLPANSPR
+605 GSKIRPVSLPANSPR

-636 TNTSPVM
+636 TNTSPVV

-650 RILGQAPTPP
+650 RILGQVPTPP

-707 NPIGGYREHYR
+707 NPIGGYRKHYR
-718 SLNPSALKVERK
+718 SLNPSAPKVERK
-730 VRAKSVQY
+730 VRAKSVQF

-752 GKSFDDIHGF
+752 GKSFADIHSF
-762 MMGLAENEKLLARAF
+762 MTGLAEDEKLLARAL

-798 ERIVSQCSGGGYRAG
+798 ERIVSQFSGGGYRAG

>member
-1 MRLKQGQVWKNGGR
+1 MNLNESVPKI
-15 FYQITEWS
+15 FI
-23 RASIKFKVSQIVSII
+23 
-38 LPAFFFCISIACA
+38 AFFFCVSVTFA
-51 EWNRELTSFL
+51 EWKRELLPFL
-61 EFHCYDCHGD
+61 ELHCYDCHGD

-81 QLSNDLD
+81 QLSFDLE

-98 IYDRAMSGEMPP
+98 IYDRATSGEMPP
-110 KKTLERPSANELA
+110 KKIVERPTDSEL
-123 VFSSHLEPPLVDAH
+123 VLFSRHLETPLIDAH
-137 SKDKGTVL
+137 SKEKGTVL

-160 MGTNLKLDSHLPED
+160 MGTNLRLGSYLPED

-188 LSMQHLKKYIH
+188 LSMEHLKQYIH

-205 DQVIKQVDHPLL
+205 DQVVKQVDYPLL
-217 YKKKKIFFR
+217 YKKKEIFFQ
-226 EQTLKTHVGKL
+226 EQTLKAHVGKQ
-237 WKQLDDGAIV
+237 WKKLENGAV
-247 HFYGRGY
+247 VFFYGGSY
-254 PSGLLRESRVTKSGL
+254 PTGLLKESRVRKSGL

-292 SYAPGSKKEIVA
+292 SYAPGSKKEIVTA
-304 TPEFIPAKPTTFE
+304 PEFVPSKPTTFE
-317 MKVWLDDGYMIKF
+317 MEVWLDDGYMIKF

-343 LDVNEYEGR
+343 LDVNQYEGR
-352 GFAFMGAEIE
+352 GFAFLGGEIE
-362 GPLKEGYPRYGYD
+362 GPLEEGYSRHGYD
-375 LIFDGIERKE
+375 LIFDGIVRNE

-393 REHSWYR
+393 REHSWYK

-406 CEDENKTIESFIVRM
+406 CEDENKTIDRFLVRM

-426 RERVELKEMVAYR
+426 RETVELKEMVAYR
-439 ELYFRE
+439 DLYYME
-445 RAKGESIDVSLRTVF
+445 RGKGESIDVSLRTVF
-460 CAIFSSPRFLFLQE
+460 CAIFSSPRFQE
-474 RVGAL
+474 RVGTL
-479 SDRRIKDR
+479 SDHRIKDR

-492 NRTLDDSLESKKD
+492 NRSLDHSFESKKD
-505 HKGAGLRAYAEL
+505 HKSADFRAFTDL
-517 LTKSEKFDRFIKD
+517 LIKSEKFDRFIKD

-545 PDRTLFPEFDDY
+545 PDRTLFPEFDEY
-557 LKHSMLQE
+557 LKYSMLEE

-582 LVKSDFAMVNERL
+582 LVKSDFAMINNRL
-595 AQHYGIDNVT
+595 AQHYGIENVT
-605 GPKFRRVSLPANSPR
+605 GSKFRPVSLSANSPR

-650 RILGQAPTPP
+650 RILGQVPTPP

-690 QGCHAKFD
+690 QGCHAQFD

-718 SLNPSALKVERK
+718 SLNPSAPKVERK
-730 VRAKSVQY
+730 VRAKNVQY

-752 GKSFDDIHGF
+752 GKSFSDIHDF
-762 MMGLAENEKLLARAF
+762 MSGLAENEKLLARAF

-798 ERIVSQCSGGGYRAG
+798 ERIVSQCSGSGYRAG

>member
-1 MRLKQGQVWKNGGR
+1 
-15 FYQITEWS
+15 
-23 RASIKFKVSQIVSII
+23 
-38 LPAFFFCISIACA
+38 
-51 EWNRELTSFL
+51 
-61 EFHCYDCHGD
+61 
-71 GAKKGGLAMD
+71 MD
-81 QLSNDLD
+81 QISFDLE
-88 DPATFVTWER
+88 DPATFDTWER
-98 IYDRAMSGEMPP
+98 IYDRAISGEMPP
-110 KKTLERPSANELA
+110 QKILDRPKANELD
-123 VFSSHLEPPLVDAH
+123 VFSKHLEPLLIDSH
-137 SKDKGTVL
+137 LKHKGTVL
-145 RRLNRQEYENTLNDL
+145 RRFNRQEYENTLNDL
-160 MGTNLKLDSHLPED
+160 MGTNLRLASHLPED

-188 LSMQHLKKYIH
+188 LSMEHLKQYIH

-205 DQVIKQVDHPLL
+205 DQVIRQVDYPLL

-226 EQTLKTHVGKL
+226 EQTLKAHLGKQ
-237 WKQLDDGAIV
+237 WKKSNDGAIV
-247 HFYGRGY
+247 HFYGGSY
-254 PSGLLRESRVTKSGL
+254 PTGLLKESRVRKSGL

-282 DPITCVLITE
+282 EPITCVLIRE
-292 SYAPGSKKEIVA
+292 SYAPGSKKEIIA
-304 TPEFIPAKPTTFE
+304 APEFVPARPTTFE
-317 MKVWLDDGYMIKF
+317 MEVWLDDGYMIKF
-330 DPQGIYRI
+330 DPQGIYRF

-343 LDVNEYEGR
+343 LDVNEYEGS
-352 GFAFMGAEIE
+352 GFAFLGAEIE

-393 REHSWYR
+393 REHSWYK
-400 PKFEIL
+400 PKFEL
-406 CEDENKTIESFIVRM
+406 FCEDENKTIDRFLVKM

-426 RERVELKEMVAYR
+426 RETVDLKQMVAYR
-439 ELYFRE
+439 ELYFSE
-445 RAKGESIDVSLRTVF
+445 RAKGESIDASLRTIF

-474 RVGAL
+474 RVGKL
-479 SDRRIKDR
+479 SDYRIKDR
-487 LRLFL
+487 TRLFL
-492 NRTLDDSLESKKD
+492 NRSLDDSSESKKAHAD
-505 HKGAGLRAYAEL
+505 ADMRTFTEL
-517 LTKSEKFDRFIKD
+517 LIKSEKFDRFIKD
-530 LTDNWL
+530 FTDNWL

-545 PDRTLFPEFDDY
+545 PDRTLFPEFDNY
-557 LKHSMLQE
+557 LKYSMLEE
-565 TRSFVR
+565 TRAFVR

-582 LVKSDFAMVNERL
+582 LVKSDFAMINERL
-595 AQHYGIDNVT
+595 ARHYGIEDVT
-605 GPKFRRVSLPANSPR
+605 GSKIRPVSLPANSPR

-650 RILGQAPTPP
+650 RILGQVPTPP

-682 KHRSMESC
+682 KHRSTESC

-718 SLNPSALKVERK
+718 SLNPSAPKVERK

-738 RVGPEVDSSGEFSD
+738 REGPEVDASGRFSD
-752 GKSFDDIHGF
+752 GKSFTDIHDF
-762 MMGLAENEKLLARAF
+762 ITRLSEDEELLARCF
-777 VRKLLTF
+777 VLKLLTF

>member
-1 MRLKQGQVWKNGGR
+1 MDK
-15 FYQITEWS
+15 
-23 RASIKFKVSQIVSII
+23 
-38 LPAFFFCISIACA
+38 IS
-51 EWNRELTSFL
+51 FDL
-61 EFHCYDCHGD
+61 E
-71 GAKKGGLAMD
+71 
-81 QLSNDLD
+81 
-88 DPATFVTWER
+88 DPATFATWER
-98 IYDRAMSGEMPP
+98 IYDRAISGEMPP
-110 KKTLERPSANELA
+110 RKILDRPKANELV
-123 VFSSHLEPPLVDAH
+123 VFSKHLEPRLVAAH
-137 SKDKGTVL
+137 LKEKGTVL

-160 MGTNLKLDSHLPED
+160 MGANLRLAHHLPED

-180 DNVGESLS
+180 DNVGESLN
-188 LSMQHLKKYIH
+188 LSMEHLNQYIH

-205 DQVIKQVDHPLL
+205 DQVVKQVDHPLL

-226 EQTLKTHVGKL
+226 EQTLKAHVGKQ
-237 WKQLDDGAIV
+237 WKKLDNGAIV
-247 HFYGRGY
+247 HFYGGSY
-254 PSGLLRESRVTKSGL
+254 PFGLLKESRVIKSGL

-282 DPITCVLITE
+282 EPITCVLIRE

-304 TPEFIPAKPTTFE
+304 APEFVPSKPSTFE
-317 MKVWLDDGYMIKF
+317 IKLWLDDGYMIKF
-330 DPQGIYRI
+330 DPQGIYRF

-343 LDVNEYEGR
+343 LDVNEYEGP
-352 GFAFMGAEIE
+352 GFAFLSAEIE

-375 LIFDGIERKE
+375 LIFDGIKRTE

-393 REHSWYR
+393 REHSWYK
-400 PKFEIL
+400 PKFEL
-406 CEDENKTIESFIVRM
+406 FCEDENKTIDRFLLRM

-426 RERVELKEMVAYR
+426 RETVELKEMAAYR
-439 ELYFRE
+439 ELYERE

-474 RVGAL
+474 RVGKL
-479 SDRRIKDR
+479 SDQRIKDR
-487 LRLFL
+487 ARLFL
-492 NRTLDDSLESKKD
+492 SRSLDDSSESKKAHAD
-505 HKGAGLRAYAEL
+505 ADMRAFTQL
-517 LTKSEKFDRFIKD
+517 LIKSEKFDRFIKD
-530 LTDNWL
+530 FTDNWL

-545 PDRTLFPEFDDY
+545 PDRTLFPEFDNY
-557 LKHSMLQE
+557 LKYSMLEE

-571 RMFLENLPISN
+571 RMLLENLPVSN
-582 LVKSDFAMVNERL
+582 LVKSDFVMINERL
-595 AQHYGIDNVT
+595 AQHYGIENVI
-605 GPKFRRVSLPANSPR
+605 GPEIRSASLPANSPR

-650 RILGQAPTPP
+650 RILGQVPNPP
-660 PPGIPGV
+660 PSGIPGV

-707 NPIGGYREHYR
+707 NPIGGYRKHYR
-718 SLNPSALKVERK
+718 SLNPSVPKVERK

-752 GKSFDDIHGF
+752 GKSFTNIRAF
-762 MMGLAENEKLLARAF
+762 MTGLAEDEELLARAF

-798 ERIVSQCSGGGYRAG
+798 ERIVSLCSGGDYRVG
-813 DLLHAAISSNIFQSK
+813 DLLHGVISSNIFQSK

>member
-1 MRLKQGQVWKNGGR
+1 LKRVICIFFLSACTFVRAGELGDSISN
-15 FYQITEWS
+15 FLQI
-23 RASIKFKVSQIVSII
+23 
-38 LPAFFFCISIACA
+38 
-51 EWNRELTSFL
+51 
-61 EFHCYDCHGD
+61 HCYDCHGD

-81 QLSNDLD
+81 KLSFDLE
-88 DPATFVTWER
+88 DPQTFVTWER
-98 IYDRAMSGEMPP
+98 IYDLAMSGEMPP
-110 KKTLERPSANELA
+110 KKILERPSANELA

-137 SKDKGTVL
+137 LKDKGTVL
-145 RRLNRQEYENTLNDL
+145 RRLNRKEYENTLNDL
-160 MGTNLKLDSHLPED
+160 MGTNLRLGSHLPED

-188 LSMQHLKKYIH
+188 LSMEHLKQYIH
-199 AAGLVF
+199 GAGLVF
-205 DQVIKQVDHPLL
+205 DQVVKQVDHPLL
-217 YKKKKIFFR
+217 YKKKKVFFR
-226 EQTLKTHVGKL
+226 EQSLKAHVGKQ
-237 WKQLDDGAIV
+237 WKKLEDGSIV

-254 PSGLLRESRVTKSGL
+254 PSGLLKESRVTKPGL
-269 YRFRITGYAYQSK
+269 YRFSITGYAYQSK

-292 SYAPGSKKEIVA
+292 SFAPGSKNEIVA
-304 TPEFIPAKPTTFE
+304 APEFVPSKPTTFE

-352 GFAFMGAEIE
+352 GFAFMGAELE

-375 LIFDGIERKE
+375 LIFDGIKRKE

-393 REHSWYR
+393 REHSWYK

-406 CEDENKTIESFIVRM
+406 CEDENKTIDRFLVRM

-426 RERVELKEMVAYR
+426 RESVELKEMIAYR
-439 ELYFRE
+439 ELYFSE
-445 RAKGESIDVSLRTVF
+445 RAKGESIDVSLRTLF

-474 RVGAL
+474 RVGKL
-479 SDRRIKDR
+479 SDYRIKDR
-487 LRLFL
+487 TRLFL
-492 NRTLDDSLESKKD
+492 NRSLDDSSESKKAHAD
-505 HKGAGLRAYAEL
+505 ADMRTFTEL
-517 LTKSEKFDRFIKD
+517 LIKSEKFDRFIKD
-530 LTDNWL
+530 FTDNWL

-545 PDRTLFPEFDDY
+545 PDRTLFPEFDNY
-557 LKHSMLQE
+557 LKYSMIEE
-565 TRSFVR
+565 TRAFVH

-582 LVKSDFAMVNERL
+582 LVKSDFAMINERL
-595 AQHYGIDNVT
+595 AQHYGIENVT
-605 GPKFRRVSLPANSPR
+605 GSKFRPVSLPANSPR

-650 RILGQAPTPP
+650 RILGQVPTPP

-718 SLNPSALKVERK
+718 SLSPSAPKVERK

-752 GKSFDDIHGF
+752 GKTFADIHDF
-762 MMGLAENEKLLARAF
+762 MSGLAENEKLLAHAF
-777 VRKLLTF
+777 LRKLLTF
-784 ATGRELGFSDREEV
+784 ATGRELGISDREEV

>member
-1 MRLKQGQVWKNGGR
+1 MHR
-15 FYQITEWS
+15 
-23 RASIKFKVSQIVSII
+23 I
-38 LPAFFFCISIACA
+38 LTAFFFFISVTFA
-51 EWNRELTSFL
+51 EWNRELLPFL
-61 EFHCYDCHGD
+61 ELHCYDCHGD

-81 QLSNDLD
+81 QLSYDLA
-88 DPATFVTWER
+88 DPANFVTWER
-98 IYDRAMSGEMPP
+98 IYDRAMGGEMPP
-110 KKTLERPSANELA
+110 KKILERPSANELA
-123 VFSSHLEPPLVDAH
+123 VFSSRLESPLVDAH
-137 SKDKGTVL
+137 LKDKGTVL

-160 MGTNLKLDSHLPED
+160 MGTTLRLGSHLPED

-188 LSMQHLKKYIH
+188 LSMEHLKQYIH

-205 DQVIKQVDHPLL
+205 DQVVKQVDYPLL
-217 YKKKKIFFR
+217 YKQKEIFFR
-226 EQTLKTHVGKL
+226 EQTLKAHVGKQ
-237 WKQLDDGAIV
+237 WKKLDDGAIV
-247 HFYGRGY
+247 HFYGGSY
-254 PSGLLRESRVTKSGL
+254 PTGLLKESRVTKSGL
-269 YRFRITGYAYQSK
+269 YRFRITGYAYQSE
-282 DPITCVLITE
+282 DPITCVLIAE

-304 TPEFIPAKPTTFE
+304 TPEFISAKPTTFE

-352 GFAFMGAEIE
+352 GFAFMRAEIE

-375 LIFDGIERKE
+375 LIFDGIARKE
-385 LPPNHPSN
+385 LAPNHPSN
-393 REHSWYR
+393 REHSWYK
-400 PKFEIL
+400 PKFEIF
-406 CEDENKTIESFIVRM
+406 CEDENKTIESFLVRM

-426 RERVELKEMVAYR
+426 RETVELQEMEAYR
-439 ELYFRE
+439 ELYFAE
-445 RAKGESIDVSLRTVF
+445 RAKGGDIDVSLRTVF
-460 CAIFSSPRFLFLQE
+460 CAIFSSPRFLFLRE
-474 RVGAL
+474 RVGKL
-479 SDRRIKDR
+479 SNRQIKDR

-492 NRTLDDSLESKKD
+492 NRSLDDSLESKKIHED
-505 HKGAGLRAYAEL
+505 AALRAFAQSL
-517 LTKSEKFDRFIKD
+517 IKNEKFDRFIKD

-545 PDRTLFPEFDDY
+545 PDRTLFPEFDNY
-557 LKHSMLQE
+557 LKYSMLKE

-582 LVKSDFAMVNERL
+582 LVKSDFAVLNDRL
-595 AQHYGIDNVT
+595 AQHYGIDNVD
-605 GPKFRRVSLPANSPR
+605 GSKFRSVSLPPNSPR

-718 SLNPSALKVERK
+718 SLNPSAPKVERK
-730 VRAKSVQY
+730 VRDKSVQY
-738 RVGPEVDSSGEFSD
+738 RVGPKVDSSGEFSD
-752 GKSFDDIHGF
+752 GNSFADIHDF
-762 MMGLAENEKLLARAF
+762 MSGLAENEKLLARSF

>member
-1 MRLKQGQVWKNGGR
+1 VPKI
-15 FYQITEWS
+15 FI
-23 RASIKFKVSQIVSII
+23 
-38 LPAFFFCISIACA
+38 AFFFCVSVTFA
-51 EWNRELTSFL
+51 ELKRELLPFL
-61 EFHCYDCHGD
+61 ELHCYDCHGD

-81 QLSNDLD
+81 QLSFDLE
-88 DPATFVTWER
+88 DPPTFVTWER
-98 IYDRAMSGEMPP
+98 IYDRTTSGEMPP
-110 KKTLERPSANELA
+110 KKIVERPTASELA
-123 VFSSHLEPPLVDAH
+123 FFSRHLETPLIDAH
-137 SKDKGTVL
+137 SKEKGTVL

-160 MGTNLKLDSHLPED
+160 MGTNLRLGSYLPED

-188 LSMQHLKKYIH
+188 LSMEHLKQYIH

-205 DQVIKQVDHPLL
+205 DQVVKQVDYPLL
-217 YKKKKIFFR
+217 YKKKEIFFQ
-226 EQTLKTHVGKL
+226 EQTLKAHVGKQ
-237 WKQLDDGAIV
+237 WKKLENGAV
-247 HFYGRGY
+247 VFFYGGSY
-254 PSGLLRESRVTKSGL
+254 PTGLLKESRVRKSGL

-292 SYAPGSKKEIVA
+292 SYAPGSKKEIVTA
-304 TPEFIPAKPTTFE
+304 PEFVPSKPTTFE
-317 MKVWLDDGYMIKF
+317 MEVWLDDGYMIKF

-343 LDVNEYEGR
+343 LDVNQYEGR
-352 GFAFMGAEIE
+352 GFAFLGGEIE
-362 GPLKEGYPRYGYD
+362 GPLEEGYSRHGYD
-375 LIFDGIERKE
+375 LIFDGIVRNE

-393 REHSWYR
+393 REHSWYK

-406 CEDENKTIESFIVRM
+406 CEDENKTIDRFLVRM

-426 RERVELKEMVAYR
+426 RETVELKEMVAYR
-439 ELYFRE
+439 DLYYME
-445 RAKGESIDVSLRTVF
+445 RGKGESIDVSLRTVF

-474 RVGAL
+474 RVGTL
-479 SDRRIKDR
+479 SDHRIKDR

-492 NRTLDDSLESKKD
+492 NRSLDHSFESKKD
-505 HKGAGLRAYAEL
+505 HKSADFRAFTDL
-517 LTKSEKFDRFIKD
+517 LIKSEKFDRFIKD

-545 PDRTLFPEFDDY
+545 PDRTLFPEFDEY
-557 LKHSMLQE
+557 LKYSMLEE

-582 LVKSDFAMVNERL
+582 LVKSDFAMINNRL
-595 AQHYGIDNVT
+595 AQHYGIENVT
-605 GPKFRRVSLPANSPR
+605 GSKFRPVSLSANSPR

-650 RILGQAPTPP
+650 RILGQVPTPP

-690 QGCHAKFD
+690 QGCHAQFD

-718 SLNPSALKVERK
+718 SLNPSAPKVERK
-730 VRAKSVQY
+730 VRAKNVQY

-752 GKSFDDIHGF
+752 GKSFSDIHDF
-762 MMGLAENEKLLARAF
+762 MSGLAENEKLLARAF

-798 ERIVSQCSGGGYRAG
+798 ERIVSQCSGSGYRAG

>member
-1 MRLKQGQVWKNGGR
+1 
-15 FYQITEWS
+15 
-23 RASIKFKVSQIVSII
+23 
-38 LPAFFFCISIACA
+38 
-51 EWNRELTSFL
+51 
-61 EFHCYDCHGD
+61 
-71 GAKKGGLAMD
+71 MD
-81 QLSNDLD
+81 QISFDLE
-88 DPATFVTWER
+88 DPATFDTWER
-98 IYDRAMSGEMPP
+98 IYDRAISGEMPP
-110 KKTLERPSANELA
+110 QKILDRPKANELD
-123 VFSSHLEPPLVDAH
+123 VFSKHLEPLLIDSH
-137 SKDKGTVL
+137 LKHKGTVL
-145 RRLNRQEYENTLNDL
+145 RRFNRQEYENTLNDL
-160 MGTNLKLDSHLPED
+160 MGTNLRLASHLPED

-188 LSMQHLKKYIH
+188 LSMEHLKQYIH

-205 DQVIKQVDHPLL
+205 DQVIRQVDYPLL

-226 EQTLKTHVGKL
+226 EQTLKAHLGKQ
-237 WKQLDDGAIV
+237 WKKSNDGAIV
-247 HFYGRGY
+247 HFYGGSY
-254 PSGLLRESRVTKSGL
+254 PTGLLKESRVRKSGL

-282 DPITCVLITE
+282 EPITCVLIRE
-292 SYAPGSKKEIVA
+292 SYAPGSKKEIIAV
-304 TPEFIPAKPTTFE
+304 PEFVPAKPTTFE
-317 MKVWLDDGYMIKF
+317 MEVWLDDGYMIKF
-330 DPQGIYRI
+330 DPQGIYRF

-343 LDVNEYEGR
+343 LDVNEYEGS
-352 GFAFMGAEIE
+352 GFAFLGAEIE

-393 REHSWYR
+393 REHSWYK
-400 PKFEIL
+400 PKFEL
-406 CEDENKTIESFIVRM
+406 FCEDENKTIDRFLVKM

-426 RERVELKEMVAYR
+426 RETVDLKQMVAYR
-439 ELYFRE
+439 ELYFSE
-445 RAKGESIDVSLRTVF
+445 RAKGESIDVSLRTIF

-474 RVGAL
+474 RVGKL
-479 SDRRIKDR
+479 SDYRIKDR
-487 LRLFL
+487 IRLFL
-492 NRTLDDSLESKKD
+492 NRSLDDSSESKKAHAD
-505 HKGAGLRAYAEL
+505 ADMRTFTEL
-517 LTKSEKFDRFIKD
+517 LIKSEKFDRFIKD
-530 LTDNWL
+530 FTDNWL

-545 PDRTLFPEFDDY
+545 PDRTLFPEFDNY
-557 LKHSMLQE
+557 LKYSMLEE
-565 TRSFVR
+565 TRAFVR

-582 LVKSDFAMVNERL
+582 LVKSDFAMINERL
-595 AQHYGIDNVT
+595 ARHYGIEDVT
-605 GPKFRRVSLPANSPR
+605 GSKIRSVSLPANSPR

-650 RILGQAPTPP
+650 RILGQVPTPP
-660 PPGIPGV
+660 PPGISGV

-682 KHRSMESC
+682 KHRSTESC

-718 SLNPSALKVERK
+718 SLSPSAPKVERK

-752 GKSFDDIHGF
+752 GKSFADIHDF
-762 MMGLAENEKLLARAF
+762 MSGLAENEKLLAHAF
-777 VRKLLTF
+777 LRKLLTF
-784 ATGRELGFSDREEV
+784 AIGRELGISDREEV

>member
-1 MRLKQGQVWKNGGR
+1 VHR
-15 FYQITEWS
+15 
-23 RASIKFKVSQIVSII
+23 I
-38 LPAFFFCISIACA
+38 LTAFFFCTSVIFA
-51 EWNRELTSFL
+51 EWKRELLPFL
-61 EFHCYDCHGD
+61 ELHCYDCHGD

-81 QLSNDLD
+81 QLSYDLE

-110 KKTLERPSANELA
+110 KKILERPSANELA
-123 VFSSHLEPPLVDAH
+123 VFSRHLEPPLVDAH
-137 SKDKGTVL
+137 SKEKGTVL
-145 RRLNRQEYENTLNDL
+145 RRLNRQEYENTLNGL
-160 MGTNLKLDSHLPED
+160 MGTNLRLGSHLPED

-180 DNVGESLS
+180 DNVGESLN
-188 LSMQHLKKYIH
+188 LSMEHLKQYIH

-205 DQVIKQVDHPLL
+205 DQVVKQVDYPLL
-217 YKKKKIFFR
+217 YKKKGIFF
-226 EQTLKTHVGKL
+226 QKKTLKAHVGKQ
-237 WKQLDDGAIV
+237 WKKLEDGSV
-247 HFYGRGY
+247 VFFYGGSY
-254 PSGLLRESRVTKSGL
+254 PTGLLKESRVRKSGL
-269 YRFRITGYAYQSK
+269 YRFHITGYAYQSK

-292 SYAPGSKKEIVA
+292 SYAPGSKKEIIA
-304 TPEFIPAKPTTFE
+304 TPEFVPFKPTTFE
-317 MKVWLDDGYMIKF
+317 MEVWLDDGYMIKF

-352 GFAFMGAEIE
+352 GFAFMGAELE
-362 GPLKEGYPRYGYD
+362 GPLKEGYPRHGYD
-375 LIFDGIERKE
+375 LIFDGIERNE

-393 REHSWYR
+393 RDHSWYK

-406 CEDENKTIESFIVRM
+406 CEDENKTIDRFLVRM

-426 RERVELKEMVAYR
+426 RETVELKEMVAYR
-439 ELYFRE
+439 KLYFRE
-445 RAKGESIDVSLRTVF
+445 RRKGESIDVSLRTVF

-474 RVGAL
+474 KVGTL
-479 SDRRIKDR
+479 SDYRIKDR

-492 NRTLDDSLESKKD
+492 NRSLDHSFESKKD
-505 HKGAGLRAYAEL
+505 HKSADFRAFTDL
-517 LTKSEKFDRFIKD
+517 LIKSEKFDRFIKD
-530 LTDNWL
+530 FTDNWL

-557 LKHSMLQE
+557 LKHSMLEE
-565 TRSFVR
+565 TRLFVR

-582 LVKSDFAMVNERL
+582 LVKSDFAMINNRL
-595 AQHYGIDNVT
+595 AQHYGIENVN
-605 GPKFRRVSLPANSPR
+605 GSKFRPVSLPANSPR

-650 RILGQAPTPP
+650 RILGQVPTPP

-707 NPIGGYREHYR
+707 NPIGGYRERYR
-718 SLNPSALKVERK
+718 SLNPSAPKVERK
-730 VRAKSVQY
+730 VRAKNVQY

-752 GKSFDDIHGF
+752 GKSFADIHGF
-762 MMGLAENEKLLARAF
+762 MKGLAENEKLLARAF

-798 ERIVSQCSGGGYRAG
+798 ERIVSQCSGDGYRAG